1 MKRSFFIILTL
12 TLFGCQHISTTMQP
26 VAKNKEDRLEELL
39 RFGSEFAKQFNRD
52 PKQTCAKYIQ
62 LHQDGEWRAS
72 WVLALTANKT
82 KSEHCLNSEDAIQ
95 ILTTL
100 ESQGKMYSELKWLNQ
115 FHLQLLNK
123 IQQKSSQL
131 SDTVDSSQKRR
142 KNQRLSKK
150 GLKRQIVELR
160 EENKDLNDKLDAL
173 KNIEK
178 DIKPPIIR
186 AE

>member
-1 MKRSFFIILTL
+1 MKRSFFIILML
-12 TLFGCQHISTTMQP
+12 TLLGCQHISTTMQP
-26 VAKNKEDRLEELL
+26 IAKNKEDRLEALF
-39 RFGSEFAKQFNRD
+39 RFGAEFARQFHRN
-52 PKQTCAKYIQ
+52 PKQTCAEYIQ
-62 LHQDGEWRAS
+62 FHQDGEWRAS

-82 KSEHCLNSEDAIQ
+82 KSEHCLDSEDAIQ

-123 IQQKSSQL
+123 IQEQL
-131 SDTVDSSQKRR
+131 SQISDADEKIRIDRLTKKR
-142 KNQRLSKK
+142 LM
-150 GLKRQIVELR
+150 RQIVKLR
-160 EENKDLNDKLDAL
+160 EQNKDLNEKLDAL

-178 DIKPPIIR
+178 DIEPPIIR

>member
-1 MKRSFFIILTL
+1 
-12 TLFGCQHISTTMQP
+12 
-26 VAKNKEDRLEELL
+26 
-39 RFGSEFAKQFNRD
+39 
-52 PKQTCAKYIQ
+52 
-62 LHQDGEWRAS
+62 
-72 WVLALTANKT
+72 
-82 KSEHCLNSEDAIQ
+82 
-95 ILTTL
+95 
-100 ESQGKMYSELKWLNQ
+100 MYPELKWLNQ

-160 EENKDLNDKLDAL
+160 EQNKDLNDKLDAL

-178 DIKPPIIR
+178 DIEPPMIR